1 MLVIDSRKDARAAS
15 ASPIVPTRLM
25 VSGVTGL
32 VTDGGF
38 RDIAEIPALAMPS
51 YHQKPSAPTNLTVHQ
66 AIAINNPIGCGD
78 VAVFPGDVLLGEDGG
93 VMVIPATIAA
103 SVAQEASEMTL
114 YEICLRKV
122 DADYPINDF
131 YPLPM
136 IKFVQHLK
144 LRKKLKVL
152 IRRLN
157 LLHRQDLELC
167 TL

>member
-1 MLVIDSRKDARAAS
+1 MVIDSRKDARAAS

-66 AIAINNPIGCGD
+66 AIATNNPIGCGD

-131 YPLPM
+131 LP
-136 IKFVQHLK
+136 INQ
-144 LRKKLKVL
+144 
-152 IRRLN
+152 
-157 LLHRQDLELC
+157 
-167 TL
+167 